1 MAKKKTEME
10 LMKKAHT
17 KQEIREINSYK
28 RVVVTM
34 NTGTMAFKSPK
45 DYRRN
50 EKKAELRRMINE
62 Y

>member
-1 MAKKKTEME
+1 MKKKNIE
-10 LMKKAHT
+10 LMKQVHN

-34 NTGTMAFKSPK
+34 NTGTVAFRSPK
-45 DYRRN
+45 DYDRN
-50 EKKAELRRMINE
+50 REKRNARKMIAE